1 MKPIRR
7 ERLHDTIS
15 KHLALAILRGETDSW
30 SSEND
35 LCRKLE
41 VSRSV
46 LRESIKVLA
55 SKGLLEVRPKIG
67 IRVLPRS
74 EWNLFDPELL
84 AWQFEAGVDDQLLR
98 SLVEVQ
104 LIVETAA
111 AGLAAVHATH
121 EEILSIKD
129 SYQEME
135 RHADNK
141 EAYDAA
147 DFNFHASVFSAC
159 RNPLLIRMIRTLRN
173 GLASTVTAL
182 KVPSKMLTEASL
194 PLHMSLVDALAER
207 SPALARAATEKLIL
221 EAAQKIY
228 DVLHPDE
235 PHGWD
240 AITWGGVER
249 DTPFE
254 LVPS

>member
-15 KHLALAILRGETDSW
+15 RHLALAILRGETDSW

-46 LRESIKVLA
+46 LRESVKVLA
-55 SKGLLEVRPKIG
+55 SKGLLEVRPKVG
-67 IRVLPRS
+67 IRVRPRS
-74 EWNLFDPELL
+74 DWNLFDPELL

-111 AGLAAVHATH
+111 VGLAAVHATP
-121 EEILSIKD
+121 EEIASLKA
-129 SYQEME
+129 SYEEME

-147 DFNFHASVFSAC
+147 DLTFHMSVFSAC
-159 RNPLLIRMIRTLRN
+159 HNPLLHRMILTVRN
-173 GLASTVTAL
+173 GLASTLAAL
-182 KVPSKMLTEASL
+182 KVPSKMPIAVGL
-194 PLHMSLVDALAER
+194 PLHKRLADAIAER
-207 SPALARAATEKLIL
+207 DPLLARAASEKLIL
-221 EAAQKIY
+221 EAAHKIY

-240 AITWGGVER
+240 AITWAGVER
-249 DTPFE
+249 DTSFE
-254 LVPS
+254 LVQS